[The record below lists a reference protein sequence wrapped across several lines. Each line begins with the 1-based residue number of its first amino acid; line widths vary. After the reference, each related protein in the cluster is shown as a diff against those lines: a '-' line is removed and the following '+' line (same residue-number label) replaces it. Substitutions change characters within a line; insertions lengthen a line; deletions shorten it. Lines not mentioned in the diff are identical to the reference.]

1 MTTSQPT
8 PEAEDPNLLAFS
20 VKNNNLRGLH
30 CPFLMLIQQVQG
42 LDPD

>member
-20 VKNNNLRGLH
+20 VKNNNLRGSIV
-30 CPFLMLIQQVQG
+30 PSYR
-42 LDPD
+42 